1 MAKPNKSPEQVFNAE
16 LTSLRIDYLA
26 ARADALKAATS
37 TERYAADDAREAIY
51 NSRTLARTIAIKLG
65 HGAAQ
70 QGSAFECWRC
80 GASGSASDN
89 LVGKIFVDKCGK
101 S

>member
-1 MAKPNKSPEQVFNAE
+1 MAKPIRSPEQTFNAE

-26 ARADALKAATS
+26 ARADALKATTRNDS
-37 TERYAADDAREAIY
+37 RAAGDAIY
-51 NSRTLARTIAIKLG
+51 NSRTLARSVAIKLG

-89 LVGKIFVDKCGK
+89 LVGKIFVDKCGV
-101 S
+101 SRG